1 VKQATTGRRITKR
14 TGGMFGQKY
23 RLFSIL
29 GFDVHMDPSWVILG
43 VLLVWSLA
51 RGVFPYF
58 YEGLS
63 ATVYWWMGLAGTLGL
78 LFSIIFHELCHS
90 LVARKFGIPMQ
101 GITLFIFGGVAEMED
116 EPPAPGAEFLMAVSG
131 PAASVFAGAVLL
143 VIHRFTGTLFS
154 APALGVMEYLGWIN
168 LILAGFNLIPAFPLD
183 GGRVLRSIIWRW
195 QGSLRRATR
204 TASVIG
210 SAFGIL
216 LMLLGLTAI
225 FQGNPIGGLWWIL
238 IGLFLKNAAD
248 LSYRQ
253 VLISRALEGEKIRR
267 FMVPEPVTVPD
278 SISISELVDRYI
290 YKYHHKMYPV
300 VNSGDVL
307 GCITINQIK
316 SVPQEEWPVR
326 KVGEV
331 SSRISPENT
340 IKPDTDA
347 VEALSLMSRSG
358 NSRLM
363 VMENDRLAG
372 ILSLKDMLQFLSF
385 KLSAEAR

>member
-1 VKQATTGRRITKR
+1 
-14 TGGMFGQKY
+14 
-23 RLFSIL
+23 
-29 GFDVHMDPSWVILG
+29 
-43 VLLVWSLA
+43 
-51 RGVFPYF
+51 
-58 YEGLS
+58 
-63 ATVYWWMGLAGTLGL
+63 
-78 LFSIIFHELCHS
+78 
-90 LVARKFGIPMQ
+90 
-101 GITLFIFGGVAEMED
+101 
-116 EPPAPGAEFLMAVSG
+116 
-131 PAASVFAGAVLL
+131 
-143 VIHRFTGTLFS
+143 
-154 APALGVMEYLGWIN
+154 
-168 LILAGFNLIPAFPLD
+168 
-183 GGRVLRSIIWRW
+183 
-195 QGSLRRATR
+195 
-204 TASVIG
+204 
-210 SAFGIL
+210 
-216 LMLLGLTAI
+216 MLLGLTAI